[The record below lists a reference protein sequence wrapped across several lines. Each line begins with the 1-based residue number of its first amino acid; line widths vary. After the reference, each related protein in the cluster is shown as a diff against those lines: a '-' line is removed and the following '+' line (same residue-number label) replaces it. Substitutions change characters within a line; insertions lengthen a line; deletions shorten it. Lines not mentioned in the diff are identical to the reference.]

1 MTQGYHKISA
11 ENNLP
16 GSGPLSAPDKSDSD
30 KIVSGQTSPA
40 SFDTVE
46 LSFEQL
52 KVVLESSPAGF
63 GVVTDRVLGWA
74 NESFYEMLG
83 YEVGSLGGKNVR
95 ILYPTQREY
104 ERVGKLLALG
114 MEKYDV
120 GMVETRLSR
129 KDGTV
134 FDCRIRASLLYPGD
148 PEKGKV
154 VVVTDISEL
163 KSLQIQLQQAQK
175 MEAIGVLAGGISH
188 DFNNILMGIQGHLSL
203 MQIDMTAVEKMASH
217 TRQIKKLVDTAAEL
231 TGRLLGF
238 ARGGKYQIAILDA
251 NQVVK
256 MALGIFTPSLKNI
269 IVHESFEEKLHLVDG
284 DHSQLEQVCLNL
296 LINAS
301 QAMMDTGDIFIST
314 QNIFITEDHGYPFA
328 VLPGRY
334 IKLSIKDTGIGM
346 DTKIQKKIF
355 DPFFSTKGI
364 GDKKGRG
371 LGLSTVFGIVK
382 NHGGFITVR
391 SKKGKG
397 SEFMVF
403 LPASNEVDIKDL
415 PEETS
420 SLDQMLKGSETVL
433 LVDDEQEILN
443 VGKNFLEKLGYTPLI
458 AQNGLEAVEM
468 FKAHKD
474 QISLV
479 VLDLIMPVMDGKQAF
494 AHIKAIKN
502 DTKFIMTTGYTVD
515 EKLEDILHQGY
526 HGFIQ
531 KPFSLHEFSRV
542 IRTILD
548 KRNP

>member
-40 SFDTVE
+40 SFDTAE